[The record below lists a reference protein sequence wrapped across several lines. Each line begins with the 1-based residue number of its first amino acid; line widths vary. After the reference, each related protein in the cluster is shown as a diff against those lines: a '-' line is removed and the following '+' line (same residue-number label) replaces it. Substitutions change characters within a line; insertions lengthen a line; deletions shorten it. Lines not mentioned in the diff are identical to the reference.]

1 MDVIIL
7 SDHIPAL
14 KSRFTVI
21 VLNKG
26 SYFFV
31 NFSVPTGLEDF
42 ADLEF
47 KDGGSVLLTA
57 KENLI
62 LVTEKVHNSL
72 KGAKYLKFVRFERN
86 PLDRYQLRYAEPK
99 SFPKLRQVLM
109 TSEERLYNA
118 IGGLDNFI
126 IYEDEIA
133 VPSETTFGWIIT
145 RTDVG
150 RYLPEDRNVAFFY
163 VEHTKRG
170 TAKILNEHEALDKVL
185 DFKLPKSKVQ
195 AVFRV
200 GIDAISKQ
208 VVEITNLC
216 TSQKVEKI
224 IISSQYPP
232 RHAIIGSLFEF

>member
-1 MDVIIL
+1 MEVSIL
-7 SDHIPAL
+7 SEVVPAL
-14 KSRFTVI
+14 KSKYYV
-21 VLNKG
+21 VALKQG
-26 SYFFV
+26 SIFFI
-31 NFSVPTGLEDF
+31 NYIFPAGIEDF
-42 ADLEF
+42 TDLEF

-57 KENLI
+57 KENL
-62 LVTEKVHNSL
+62 LMVVEKIHSSL

-86 PLDRYQLRYAEPK
+86 PSDRYQLRFAEPK
-99 SFPKLRQVLM
+99 SFPKLKQLLIS
-109 TSEERLYNA
+109 SEERLYNA
-118 IGGLDNFI
+118 IGGIDNFLV
-126 IYEDEIA
+126 YDDEIA
-133 VPSETTFGWIIT
+133 VPNDTNFGWILQ
-145 RTDVG
+145 RQDVSK
-150 RYLPEDRNVAFFY
+150 YLPEEKSIAFFY

-170 TAKILNEHEALDKVL
+170 TARILNEQQALDKVL

-232 RHAIIGSLFEF
+232 RHAVVGNLFVF

>member
-1 MDVIIL
+1 MEVSIL
-7 SDHIPAL
+7 SEVVPAL
-14 KSRFTVI
+14 KSKYYVVT
-21 VLNKG
+21 LNQG
-26 SYFFV
+26 SIFFI
-31 NFSVPTGLEDF
+31 NYTFPAGIEDF

-57 KENLI
+57 KKNLL
-62 LVTEKVHNSL
+62 LVVEKIHSSL
-72 KGAKYLKFVRFERN
+72 KGAKFLKFVRFERN

-118 IGGLDNFI
+118 IGGLDNFLV
-126 IYEDEIA
+126 YDDEIA
-133 VPSETTFGWIIT
+133 IPNDTTFGWILQ
-145 RTDVG
+145 RQDVSK
-150 RYLPEDRNVAFFY
+150 YLPEDKSIAFFY

-170 TAKILNEHEALDKVL
+170 TARILNEQEALDKVL

>member
-1 MDVIIL
+1 MDGIIL

-14 KSRFTVI
+14 KSRLTVI

-31 NFSVPTGLEDF
+31 NYSVPNGLEDF
-42 ADLEF
+42 ADLEI

-57 KENLI
+57 KENL
-62 LVTEKVHNSL
+62 LMVVEKIHSSL
-72 KGAKYLKFVRFERN
+72 KGAKYLKFIRFERN
-86 PLDRYQLRYAEPK
+86 PSDRYQLRFAEPK
-99 SFPKLRQVLM
+99 SFPKLKQLLIS
-109 TSEERLYNA
+109 SEERLYNA
-118 IGGLDNFI
+118 IGGIDNFLV
-126 IYEDEIA
+126 YDDEIA
-133 VPSETTFGWIIT
+133 VPYDTNFGWILQ
-145 RTDVG
+145 RQGVSK
-150 RYLPEDRNVAFFY
+150 YLPEEKSIAFFY

-170 TAKILNEHEALDKVL
+170 TARILNEQEALDKVL

-195 AVFRV
+195 AVFRI
-200 GIDAISKQ
+200 GIDAVSKQ

-216 TSQKVEKI
+216 TSQKVEKV